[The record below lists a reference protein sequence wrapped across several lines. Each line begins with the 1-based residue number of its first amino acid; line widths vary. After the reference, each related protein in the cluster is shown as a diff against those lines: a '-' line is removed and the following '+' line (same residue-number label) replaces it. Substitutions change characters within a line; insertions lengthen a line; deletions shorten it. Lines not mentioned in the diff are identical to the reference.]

1 MTTAFTILENKE
13 NPSRKNYILF
23 LLLII
28 FILLISTITFAILL
42 FKNSSSSRVAS
53 RYVADNDDIDN
64 PSSLSNNEN
73 YVQWTIL
80 QMNDVYELLPS
91 GGGNKGGLAHVAYL
105 RDSLLKE
112 NPHTYTVLSGD
123 FLSPSPLSLAI
134 VNGTRLNGKQMIASF
149 NTLGLDFVTFG
160 NHEFDLSEIELIRRM
175 NESTF
180 TWISSNVFDPHT
192 NTSFASSIPYKLIT
206 IRHVRILLIGLTTAK
221 NPVNY
226 TRVVNETSLVPFVQ
240 QFLQSLT
247 TVHYDVLIA
256 LTHLDV
262 ANDIILAQNIP
273 QIDLILGGH
282 EHENYFLLR
291 GAKFTPIYK
300 ADSNAVTVFIH
311 RCAFNLKAKKFHVHS
326 KLTKITSEM
335 KYQEK
340 TFEITNYWFNLGMQ
354 SFIEMGYQPNETV
367 SCLPNSIELDGR
379 SSSVRN
385 YPTRLTEYCCQA
397 LLESTKQDTTVVALF
412 NSGSIRIDDILQ
424 GKITQYDILRTL
436 PFFNKLV
443 TLSVPGQILAKVLS
457 EGVSLRG
464 NGMFLAYEGIATF
477 DEGKTWL
484 LNGTDISKSKE
495 NYNIVTLDYA
505 RENTGLND
513 PAVTIIH
520 NYDLLHTKALLN
532 YLRMIYPPC

>member
-13 NPSRKNYILF
+13 NPSRRNYILF

-42 FKNSSSSRVAS
+42 FKNSSSSRIAHRHVAI
-53 RYVADNDDIDN
+53 NDDIDD

-91 GGGNKGGLAHVAYL
+91 GEGSKGGLGHVAYL

-112 NPHTYTVLSGD
+112 NPHTYTILSGD

-134 VNGTRLNGKQMIASF
+134 VNGTKLNGKQMFASF

-160 NHEFDLSEIELIRRM
+160 NHEFDLSETELIRRM

-206 IRHVRILLIGLTTAK
+206 IRQVRILLIGLTTAK
-221 NPVNY
+221 NSANY
-226 TRVVNETSLVPFVQ
+226 IRVVNETSLVPFIQ

-256 LTHLDV
+256 LTHLDI

-282 EHENYFLLR
+282 DHENYFLLR

-311 RCAFNLKAKKFHVHS
+311 LCVLNL
-326 KLTKITSEM
+326 
-335 KYQEK
+335 
-340 TFEITNYWFNLGMQ
+340 N
-354 SFIEMGYQPNETV
+354 
-367 SCLPNSIELDGR
+367 
-379 SSSVRN
+379 
-385 YPTRLTEYCCQA
+385 
-397 LLESTKQDTTVVALF
+397 
-412 NSGSIRIDDILQ
+412 
-424 GKITQYDILRTL
+424 
-436 PFFNKLV
+436 
-443 TLSVPGQILAKVLS
+443 
-457 EGVSLRG
+457 
-464 NGMFLAYEGIATF
+464 
-477 DEGKTWL
+477 
-484 LNGTDISKSKE
+484 
-495 NYNIVTLDYA
+495 
-505 RENTGLND
+505 
-513 PAVTIIH
+513 
-520 NYDLLHTKALLN
+520 
-532 YLRMIYPPC
+532 